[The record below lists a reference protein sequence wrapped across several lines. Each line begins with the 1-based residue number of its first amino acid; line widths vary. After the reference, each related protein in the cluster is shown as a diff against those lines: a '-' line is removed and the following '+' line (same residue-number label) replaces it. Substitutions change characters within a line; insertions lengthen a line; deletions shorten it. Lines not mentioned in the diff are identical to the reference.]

1 MSESILEHAIATTS
15 TERIVVSSQQRI
27 EVRNRTAYVLH
38 TTERVSVIP
47 AGPQGPPGVKGDQGE
62 PGLDSGVVV
71 EAMMIA
77 HVESPTPHPAYDEM
91 PDLTIHFEN
100 GLF

>member
-1 MSESILEHAIATTS
+1 MGNMLDYDVHTS
-15 TERIVVSSQQRI
+15 TQRIVVNSQQRI
-27 EVRNRTAYVLH
+27 VVEDRTARVLN
-38 TTERVSVIP
+38 TPIGVQVIP
-47 AGPQGPPGVKGDQGE
+47 AGPQGPPGVKGDKGDA
-62 PGLDSGVVV
+62 GLDSGVVV

-77 HVESPTPHPAYDEM
+77 HVESPTPHPAYDDM